1 MDPRRSGRPRGTK
14 STVCP
19 ASLEAVGEALWR
31 STVKSFRLSEIK
43 QLAHELTL
51 SPVRH
56 RLRQVS
62 GILRVIELAECDR
75 EYPYSFVCFHI
86 TGYRPRKGSDSLLCG
101 KDLKADLVE
110 LLDTLTAQSPL
121 PAGAALGRLYDAD
134 ALSKRF
140 KVSTKTIS
148 RWRQRGLAGAW
159 YVLPDGKSHLA
170 FCERAVQQF
179 VACNL
184 DLVRRGSAFCVMS
197 DAERADIVERARVL
211 VAQSQ
216 CTLHAVTLKIA
227 EETGRAVETI
237 RYTLRRF
244 DRDHPGQA
252 LFDRAEQGRA
262 VDESVL
268 VLEAFRAG
276 ETIGELARRFNRR
289 EGEIRRLLTRARANE
304 LAANPIDYIHNA
316 AFDDASAG
324 NAKAGA
330 PLPRCP
336 TRSKASEPD
345 VVIARTPSELPP
357 YLQALYRTPLLSRE
371 EEASLFAEMNL
382 ALHRAEMRRLA
393 IAATPESATDADIAA
408 VDDWLEAAGRIRN
421 RIIQANLRLVVSIA
435 KRHTFGRPSLNLF
448 ELVSDGNLSLM
459 RAVDKFDFGRG
470 FRFSTYATWAI
481 TRGFARSVPEE
492 LALADRFQTGCDE
505 MLASAGG
512 AEPDADGGEENAA
525 AAKAAVTRT
534 LRLLDER
541 ERVIVERHFGLGGA
555 AGGQTLDEIG
565 RELGIS
571 KERVRQIEM
580 KALAKLRTSLGE
592 RGAELLAG

>member
-1 MDPRRSGRPRGTK
+1 M
-14 STVCP
+14 
-19 ASLEAVGEALWR
+19 
-31 STVKSFRLSEIK
+31 KSFRLAEIK
-43 QLAHELTL
+43 QLAHELTM
-51 SPVRH
+51 SPARH

-75 EYPYSFVCFHI
+75 EYPYSFVCFHV
-86 TGYRPRKGSDSLLCG
+86 TGYRPRKGADSLLSG

-110 LLDTLTAQSPL
+110 LLDGLTATQPL
-121 PAGAALGRLYDAD
+121 PAEASQGRLYDAES
-134 ALSKRF
+134 LSRRF

-159 YVLPDGKSHLA
+159 YALPDGKPQLG

-179 VACNL
+179 VAGNL

-211 VAQSQ
+211 VAQTHCS
-216 CTLHAVTLKIA
+216 LHAATLKIA

-244 DRDHPGQA
+244 DRDHPEQA

-262 VDESVL
+262 LDEATL
-268 VLEAFRAG
+268 VLEAYRAG
-276 ETIGELARRFNRR
+276 DGLLELARRFGRR
-289 EGEIRRLLTRARANE
+289 EAEIRRLLTRGRAME
-304 LAANPIDYIHNA
+304 LAAKPIEYISNA
-316 AFDDASAG
+316 AFEASGAADG
-324 NAKAGA
+324 FGAGA
-330 PLPRCP
+330 GCAGVRHAAGV
-336 TRSKASEPD
+336 RKASESD
-345 VVIARTPSELPP
+345 VVMARTPNELPP

-371 EEASLFAEMNL
+371 EEASLFAAMNF
-382 ALHRAEMRRLA
+382 ALHQAEGLRGK
-393 IAATPESATDADIAA
+393 IAADIAGTTDEQIAA
-408 VDDWLEAAGRIRN
+408 VEERLEAAGRIRN

-435 KRHTFGRPSLNLF
+435 KRHLFGHPTLNLF

-459 RAVDKFDFGRG
+459 RAVDKFDFARG

-492 LALADRFQTGCDE
+492 LAQADRFQTGSDE
-505 MLASAGG
+505 MLTAAGG
-512 AEPDADGGEENAA
+512 TEADAGETEETAR
-525 AAKAAVTRT
+525 AAKDAVRRT

-541 ERVIVERHFGLGGA
+541 ERVIVERHFGLCGEGG
-555 AGGQTLDEIG
+555 GETLDAIG
-565 RELGIS
+565 RDLGIS

-580 KALAKLRTSLGE
+580 KALAKLRSGLGE